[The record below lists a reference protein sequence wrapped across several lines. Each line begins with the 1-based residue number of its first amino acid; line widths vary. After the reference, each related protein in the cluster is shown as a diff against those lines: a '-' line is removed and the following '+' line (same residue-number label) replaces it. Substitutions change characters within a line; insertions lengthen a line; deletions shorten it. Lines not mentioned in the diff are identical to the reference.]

1 MQDIN
6 IIIGKNLAL
15 LRKKHKLTQLELA
28 EKLNYSDKAV
38 SKWEKGDSIPS
49 VEVLLNIAK
58 FYEVTLDDL
67 VNPDIKIVESNIQNS
82 KYVKRNKVIITLL
95 AVALVF
101 MICTVLFV
109 CGQLIN
115 NQGNWILFIWAVPVS
130 MIVALVF
137 NSVWGKSKFNYLIL
151 TVFIWTLLLGFYLEF
166 IEYELYP
173 LFFLGIPGQI
183 ILMLWFGLHP
193 KNKAKTDKKFNDK
206 NKKNQTE
213 S

>member
-49 VEVLLNIAK
+49 IEVLLNIAK

-115 NQGNWILFIWAVPVS
+115 NQGNWILFIWAIPVS

-137 NSVWGKSKFNYLIL
+137 NSVWGKSKFNYFIL

-193 KNKAKTDKKFNDK
+193 KNKANTDKKFNDK
-206 NKKNQTE
+206 NKKNQIE